1 MLVGA
6 TGSGKTRVYEILEDT
21 MNYMRDNDSK
31 DQVYQNVK
39 KIILNPKAISMD
51 EMYGYVDIS

>member
-39 KIILNPKAISMD
+39 KMTPEPPGVIS
-51 EMYGYVDIS
+51 